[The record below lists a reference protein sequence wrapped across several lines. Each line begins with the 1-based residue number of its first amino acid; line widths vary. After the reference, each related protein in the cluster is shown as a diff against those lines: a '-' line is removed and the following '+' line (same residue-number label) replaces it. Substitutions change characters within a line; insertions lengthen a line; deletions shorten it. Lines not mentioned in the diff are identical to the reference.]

1 MKLFVWV
8 QHLWL
13 ISPSLSPVF
22 IPTTP
27 LVCCNYADISRES
40 SILVT
45 CHNKIPSTWLTMD
58 PWIQSSGAS
67 ELLLIVVC
75 VKIQACVCCITYGK
89 KTSSRTH
96 VVLSSHDHH
105 LFANVKYN
113 TECQSAV
120 VAMNTPNNRS
130 TTLPRNL
137 QLVMLYLQH
146 NF

>member
-1 MKLFVWV
+1 MKLFMWV

-13 ISPSLSPVF
+13 ISSSLSPVF

-75 VKIQACVCCITYGK
+75 VKIQAMCLLHYLRK
-89 KTSSRTH
+89 ENELQD
-96 VVLSSHDHH
+96 VLSSHDHH